1 MEHIRETVNC
11 TCPSILHRII
21 IFLFTF
27 PPSLWP
33 KTCFNFQ
40 WLSVIVSNIYSTL
53 QFKLRCTIAHRLNI
67 RLFLSFFFFF
77 APRVHNIRSERCFT
91 CYNNQ
96 EMQYLYIYYIRY
108 ICYEL
113 KFIFRFTYFW
123 TKSVC
128 CLHFTKIFILVWM
141 NVEKARNGHI
151 FNTQP
156 CIKNLSFASIGEKN

>member
-21 IFLFTF
+21 ILLFTF
-27 PPSLWP
+27 PPSLCP
-33 KTCFNFQ
+33 KPVSIFNDCQLSYRTFIPRCNSNCVAQSRIGWILDCF
-40 WLSVIVSNIYSTL
+40 
-53 QFKLRCTIAHRLNI
+53 
-67 RLFLSFFFFF
+67 FLSFFFF